1 MKQITI
7 GEFLDHVNDL
17 AYDNPDLLDMSLD
30 GLYVYLKGY
39 DAEPIEISTNELE
52 AAE

>member
-17 AYDNPDLLDMSLD
+17 VYDNPDLLEMPLD
-30 GLYVYLKGY
+30 GLYVYLNGY
-39 DAEPIEISTNELE
+39 EADPIEISTNERE
-52 AAE
+52 AA